1 MILLVMAFVLINTKI
16 GSEKETSEALKGIP
30 EVKVAYN
37 VYGLYDI
44 ITQIEAETQDELK
57 QVLRQRIRRIEG
69 VRSTITML
77 VSS

>member
-16 GSEKETSEALKGIP
+16 GSEKETSEALREIP
-30 EVKVAYN
+30 EVKVAYS

-44 ITQIEAETQDELK
+44 ITQIEVETQDELK
-57 QVLRQRIRRIEG
+57 QVVRQRIRRIEG

-77 VSS
+77 VST

>member
-16 GSEKETSEALKGIP
+16 GSEKETSEALRGIP

-44 ITQIEAETQDELK
+44 SRARAQDIK
-57 QVLRQRIRRIEG
+57 
-69 VRSTITML
+69 TTK
-77 VSS
+77 